1 MKRERLN
8 KVIGFLAIGLIF
20 GFLMLISWLFNK
32 TDQTIEGPYIFYY
45 GDTIKSLTINI
56 TGNKLEETYKALN
69 PISEEAVIVKMQLP
83 EGQYVSFNKQEKI
96 EIPKDQYPAKQK
108 ILAISDVEG
117 DFSFLE
123 ENLKTNGVIDDQ
135 YNWTFGKGS
144 LVVVGDIFDR
154 GKYVTECLWLL
165 YKLENEAKKK
175 GGQVHI
181 ILGNHEIMALQGDHR
196 YVNRKYKKITRQLET
211 DYKDLYGANTEIGR
225 WLRSKNAMEIIGR
238 ILFVHGGVS
247 PELINKKQTVSQI
260 NNVVRKNIDD
270 NKSLKDSIDNFV
282 MGSKGPL
289 WYRGYIEDPING
301 EAMKKVL
308 NQLDIDKVVIGHTI
322 VKEITALYD
331 HKVYAI
337 DAERTNKICKALLIE
352 GDSYYTTTSHG
363 NKIKL

>member
-1 MKRERLN
+1 
-8 KVIGFLAIGLIF
+8 
-20 GFLMLISWLFNK
+20 
-32 TDQTIEGPYIFYY
+32 
-45 GDTIKSLTINI
+45 
-56 TGNKLEETYKALN
+56 
-69 PISEEAVIVKMQLP
+69 
-83 EGQYVSFNKQEKI
+83 
-96 EIPKDQYPAKQK
+96 
-108 ILAISDVEG
+108 
-117 DFSFLE
+117 
-123 ENLKTNGVIDDQ
+123 
-135 YNWTFGKGS
+135 
-144 LVVVGDIFDR
+144 
-154 GKYVTECLWLL
+154 
-165 YKLENEAKKK
+165 
-175 GGQVHI
+175 
-181 ILGNHEIMALQGDHR
+181 
-196 YVNRKYKKITRQLET
+196 
-211 DYKDLYGANTEIGR
+211 
-225 WLRSKNAMEIIGR
+225 MEIIGR

-301 EAMKKVL
+301 EAMEKVL